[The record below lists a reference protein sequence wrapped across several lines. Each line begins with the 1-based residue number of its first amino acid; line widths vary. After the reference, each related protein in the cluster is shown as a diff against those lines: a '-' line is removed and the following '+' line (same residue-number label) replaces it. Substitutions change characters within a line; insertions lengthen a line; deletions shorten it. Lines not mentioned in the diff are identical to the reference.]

1 MGDLQSQRWA
11 AVADTHLPS
20 IAKSLKRIA
29 DALEAIDARQANG
42 GLEPDEILIG
52 KSIFKYMGKG
62 HWTNTGRKVNE

>member
-29 DALEAIDARQANG
+29 DALEAIDARQAT
-42 GLEPDEILIG
+42 GLESDEILIG
-52 KSIFKYMGKG
+52 KSVFKYEGKG
-62 HWTNTGRKVNE
+62 HCTNTGRKVDE

>member
-29 DALEAIDARQANG
+29 DALEAIDARQAT
-42 GLEPDEILIG
+42 GLESDEILIG
-52 KSIFKYMGKG
+52 KSVFKYEGKG
-62 HWTNTGRKVNE
+62 HWTNTGRKVDE